1 MPLMGNLYIG
11 SSGLQT
17 SQNALHTV
25 AHNLANVDTVG
36 YTRQQTVLGDKRYTK
51 IGDGYIS
58 SKQTGLGVTY
68 EKVRQVRDAFLDKS
82 YRKEVGRS
90 SYYETSYT
98 ASNEVATLFGEL
110 EGVEFQTSLTNLW
123 SAVQEL
129 AKDPTNATN
138 QGMMV
143 SVAAEF
149 IDRAKG
155 VYNGLSELQSN
166 YNQQILDRIDKI
178 NDYGKQIQKLNLAI
192 QSIEGGKSE
201 GHNVEEANDIRDQ
214 RNQLL
219 DELAS
224 MVKITYYEDTFG
236 AVNIQIEG
244 KDFLTRTYL
253 NPMGVTTDEESGFH
267 TPVWP
272 KDGDAP
278 VYSFTREIST
288 DLDTDIGGLKA
299 LLILRGEDKGTFL
312 DIPQEEDPS
321 TWYMINDDGDRV
333 LASTYKESAEYYNKH
348 TGKSLLQNTMAEF
361 DALIHGVV
369 KGINEVLNAR
379 ATDSDGNPVYNAN
392 GERDVNG
399 IDLFVRTGIDTDYK
413 QTSVQDE
420 DVTDKATLY
429 TLDNIYI
436 NPLVLQNY
444 TLLGA
449 KSFDGGKTYNTGFR
463 TEDGREDNTMVNNLK
478 DLFADSQLSL
488 NPTLSTKL
496 NFTNYYTNLVGD
508 VAEKGYVFKGVAEG
522 MDTTVQS
529 LEASRQ
535 AIVGVSDSEELN
547 NMIMYQN
554 AYNASSRYINVI
566 NTLLENLIN
575 LGR

>member
-11 SSGLQT
+11 ASGLVT

-36 YTRQQTVLGDKRYTK
+36 YTRQQTVLGDKNYTT
-51 IGDGYIS
+51 IGHSYIS
-58 SKQTGLGVTY
+58 SQQTGLGVTY

-82 YRKEVGRS
+82 YRKEIGRS
-90 SYYETSYT
+90 AYYDTSYN
-98 ASNEVATLFGEL
+98 AANEVTTLFGEL
-110 EGVEFQTSLTNLW
+110 EGVEFQTSLKNLW
-123 SAVQEL
+123 SSVQEL

-138 QGMMV
+138 QGMLV

-149 IDRAKG
+149 IDRAQG
-155 VYNGLSELQSN
+155 IYGGLRDLQDN
-166 YNQQILDRIDKI
+166 YNSQILDRIDTI
-178 NDYGKQIQKLNLAI
+178 NKYGEAIQKLNLKVQAI
-192 QSIEGGKSE
+192 EAGKVEGL
-201 GHNVEEANDIRDQ
+201 NVEEANDIRDQ

-224 MVKITYYEDTFG
+224 MAKISYYEDTFG

-244 KDFLTRTYL
+244 KDFLTRTYM
-253 NPMGVTTDEESGFH
+253 NPMGVVTDEETGFH

-272 KDGDAP
+272 KDGDVP
-278 VYSFTREIST
+278 VFSFTREIST

-299 LLILRGEDKGTFL
+299 LLILRGEDRGTYL
-312 DIPQEEDPS
+312 NVPQEDRPE
-321 TWYMINDDGDRV
+321 TCYILNEDGDKIPATYAE
-333 LASTYKESAEYYNKH
+333 ASDFYNKH
-348 TGKSLLQNTMAEF
+348 SGKSLLQNTMAEF
-361 DALIHGVV
+361 DTLVHEIVT
-369 KGINEVLNAR
+369 GINNILNPRSDALNA
-379 ATDSDGNPVYNAN
+379 D
-392 GERDVNG
+392 GERDVTG
-399 IDLFVRTGIDTDYK
+399 IDLFVRTGIDTNYK
-413 QTSVQDE
+413 QTSVKDE
-420 DVTDKATLY
+420 NITDPATLY

-449 KSFDGGKTYNTGFR
+449 KTYDGGKTYNTGFR
-463 TEDGREDNTMVNNLK
+463 TEDGREDNDMVNKLTA
-478 DLFADSQLSL
+478 LFANPHNSL

-496 NFTNYYTNLVGD
+496 NFSDYYTNLVGD
-508 VAEKGYVFKGVAEG
+508 IAEKGYVFKGVSEG
-522 MDTTVQS
+522 LNTTVES

-535 AIVGVSDSEELN
+535 AIMGVSDSEELN

-566 NTLLENLIN
+566 NELLENLVN